1 MKSKLIITES
11 QFNELMY
18 TKLGILTEASKLKIL
33 TDKEGLVEDQA
44 KILDEL
50 CGGLS
55 VWMLGCV
62 KKYLQDVQFKGYW
75 EEGVDINKITIDE
88 INNKSVIS
96 RYRQSIVGIM
106 DCVRVGLDGNVKPFK
121 NLPLDELVKKSKE
134 WHDSLDIG

>member
-44 KILDEL
+44 KLLDEL

-55 VWMLGCV
+55 VWIGKKLVYYLGEGA
-62 KKYLQDVQFKGYW
+62 KLDYSEIKDN
-75 EEGVDINKITIDE
+75 EEE
-88 INNKSVIS
+88 A
-96 RYRQSIVGIM
+96 
-106 DCVRVGLDGNVKPFK
+106 
-121 NLPLDELVKKSKE
+121 
-134 WHDSLDIG
+134 